1 MQPLKIVLNN
11 ECLFENLIKFYI
23 GLIYKFFNYKLF
35 LIIYFKVFFSDYLNY
50 KFN

>member
-23 GLIYKFFNYKLF
+23 ELIYKF
-35 LIIYFKVFFSDYLNY
+35 LIF
-50 KFN
+50 